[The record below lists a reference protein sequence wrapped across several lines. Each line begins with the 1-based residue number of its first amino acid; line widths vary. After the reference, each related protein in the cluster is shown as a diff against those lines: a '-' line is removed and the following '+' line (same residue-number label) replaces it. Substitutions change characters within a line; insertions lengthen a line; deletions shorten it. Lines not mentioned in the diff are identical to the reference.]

1 MHQTTPPIGRHKR
14 IFVTDG
20 VSFTGP
26 QFVEIASRDTRW
38 SSTTGK
44 ARDLLGFNPEGDSHL
59 AQAATVEA
67 YWALRA

>member
-1 MHQTTPPIGRHKR
+1 MR
-14 IFVTDG
+14 IFVTGG
-20 VSFTGP
+20 VGFIGP

-44 ARDLLGFNPEGDSHL
+44 ARNLLGFNPENDPHL
-59 AQAATVEA
+59 ALAATVEA